1 MANNICTK
9 VQEESASLDAQI
21 TSLDEQIKAM
31 ENEGGS
37 DFDPVAEIERV
48 LKNNR
53 IKIMAYAALGESVPK
68 SLYLTYFMTG
78 EDGMIDIKGCADS
91 VEDVYVF
98 FKNLKDS
105 LVESKLRISKLDL
118 KSGSLDKIVTSTIST
133 VDDAPYV
140 FEITNMNDSQLKSF
154 MDKLFAPKDANNGN
168 NQQQGQAQ
176 QPDPNAQN
184 QGEAPA
190 NGN

>member
-1 MANNICTK
+1 MVHNMCLR
-9 VQEESASLDAQI
+9 VQEESANLDAQI
-21 TSLDEQIKAM
+21 TSIDEQIKAM
-31 ENEGGS
+31 ENQGGS

-140 FEITNMNDSQLKSF
+140 FEITNMDDSQLKSF
-154 MDKLFAPKDANNGN
+154 MDKLFAPKDANNNN
-168 NQQQGQAQ
+168 NQQQGQQ
-176 QPDPNAQN
+176 QDPNAQQN

>member
-176 QPDPNAQN
+176 QPDPNAQKSR
-184 QGEAPA
+184 GSPC
-190 NGN
+190 